1 MKKLTN
7 TLLISG
13 VAVLVMA
20 SVFAFTAPAPSYE
33 YQTFTT
39 IESIVPGGL
48 GRSRMLLDNGSGSL
62 EEQKIKNLYSVV
74 GIKMENIFNNDLSV
88 TEKLNELS
96 EDGWELAFTNTGVQS
111 PTDGGSN
118 GIYCTRYILRR
129 VK

>member
-1 MKKLTN
+1 MKVLSN
-7 TLLISG
+7 TVLISG
-13 VAVLVMA
+13 AALLMMA
-20 SVFAFTAPAPSYE
+20 SIFAFSAPAPSYE

-39 IESIVPGGL
+39 IESIVPGGM

-62 EEQKIKNLYSVV
+62 DEQKIKNLYSVV

>member
-1 MKKLTN
+1 MKKLSN
-7 TLLISG
+7 TVLISG
-13 VAVLVMA
+13 AAILMMA
-20 SVFAFTAPAPSYE
+20 SIFAFSAPAPSYE

-39 IESIVPGGL
+39 IESIVPGGM

-62 EEQKIKNLYSVV
+62 DEQKIKNLYSVV

-88 TEKLNELS
+88 TEKLNDLS

>member
-62 EEQKIKNLYSVV
+62 DEQKIKNLYSVV

-88 TEKLNELS
+88 TEKLNDLS

>member
-1 MKKLTN
+1 MKNLN
-7 TLLISG
+7 TVLISG
-13 VAVLVMA
+13 AAILMMA
-20 SVFAFTAPAPSYE
+20 SIFAFSAPAPSYE

-39 IESIVPGGL
+39 IESIVPGGM

-62 EEQKIKNLYSVV
+62 DEQKIKNLYSVV

-88 TEKLNELS
+88 TEKLNDLS

>member
-1 MKKLTN
+1 MKNLN
-7 TLLISG
+7 TVFISG
-13 VAVLVMA
+13 AAVLMMA
-20 SVFAFTAPAPSYE
+20 SIFAFNAPAPSYE

-62 EEQKIKNLYSVV
+62 DEQKMKNLYSVV

>member
-1 MKKLTN
+1 MKVLSN
-7 TLLISG
+7 TVLISG
-13 VAVLVMA
+13 AAILMMA
-20 SVFAFTAPAPSYE
+20 SVFAFSAPAPSYE

-39 IESIVPGGL
+39 IESIVPGGM
-48 GRSRMLLDNGSGSL
+48 GRSRMLMDNGSGSL
-62 EEQKIKNLYSVV
+62 DEQKIKNLYSVV

>member
-1 MKKLTN
+1 MKVLSN
-7 TLLISG
+7 TVLISG
-13 VAVLVMA
+13 AAILMMA
-20 SVFAFTAPAPSYE
+20 SVFAFSAPAPSYE

-39 IESIVPGGL
+39 IESIVPGGM
-48 GRSRMLLDNGSGSL
+48 GRSRMLMDNGSGSL
-62 EEQKIKNLYSVV
+62 DEQKIKNLYSVV

-88 TEKLNELS
+88 TEKLNDLS

-111 PTDGGSN
+111 PTEGGSN

>member
-1 MKKLTN
+1 MKNLTQT
-7 TLLISG
+7 TLIIG
-13 VAVLVMA
+13 AAVLMMA
-20 SVFAFTAPAPSYE
+20 SILAFNAPAPVYE

-62 EEQKIKNLYSVV
+62 DEQKIKNLYSVV
-74 GIKMENIFNNDLSV
+74 GIKMENIFNNDLDV
-88 TEKLNELS
+88 TKKLNELS
-96 EDGWELAFTNTGVQS
+96 EDGWELTFTNTGVQS
-111 PTDGGSN
+111 PSDGGSN

>member
-1 MKKLTN
+1 MKVLSN
-7 TLLISG
+7 TVLISG
-13 VAVLVMA
+13 AAILMMA
-20 SVFAFTAPAPSYE
+20 SIFAFSAPAPSYE

-39 IESIVPGGL
+39 IESIVPGGM
-48 GRSRMLLDNGSGSL
+48 GRSRMLMDNGSGSL
-62 EEQKIKNLYSVV
+62 DEQKIKNLYSVV

-88 TEKLNELS
+88 TEKLNDLS

-111 PTDGGSN
+111 PTEGGSN

>member
-1 MKKLTN
+1 MKNLTQT
-7 TLLISG
+7 TLIIG
-13 VAVLVMA
+13 AAVLIMA
-20 SVFAFTAPAPSYE
+20 SILAFNFSATVYE

-62 EEQKIKNLYSVV
+62 DEQKIKNLYSVV
-74 GIKMENIFNNDLSV
+74 GIKMENIFNNDLAV

-96 EDGWELAFTNTGVQS
+96 ENGWELAFTNTGVQS
-111 PTDGGSN
+111 PSDGGSN

>member
-1 MKKLTN
+1 
-7 TLLISG
+7 
-13 VAVLVMA
+13 
-20 SVFAFTAPAPSYE
+20 
-33 YQTFTT
+33 
-39 IESIVPGGL
+39 
-48 GRSRMLLDNGSGSL
+48 MLLDNGSGSL
-62 EEQKIKNLYSVV
+62 DEQKIKNLYSVV

-88 TEKLNELS
+88 TEKLNDLS

>member
-1 MKKLTN
+1 MKVLSN
-7 TLLISG
+7 TVLISG
-13 VAVLVMA
+13 AALLMMA
-20 SVFAFTAPAPSYE
+20 SIFAFSAPAPSYE

-39 IESIVPGGL
+39 IESIVPGGM
-48 GRSRMLLDNGSGSL
+48 GRSRMLMDNGSGSL
-62 EEQKIKNLYSVV
+62 DEQKIKNLYSVV

-88 TEKLNELS
+88 TEQLNDLS

>member
-1 MKKLTN
+1 MKNLN
-7 TLLISG
+7 TVLISG
-13 VAVLVMA
+13 AAILMMA
-20 SVFAFTAPAPSYE
+20 SVFAFSAPAPSYE

-39 IESIVPGGL
+39 IESIVPGGM
-48 GRSRMLLDNGSGSL
+48 GRSRMLVDNGSGSL
-62 EEQKIKNLYSVV
+62 DEQKIKNLYSVV

-88 TEKLNELS
+88 TEKLNDLS

>member
-13 VAVLVMA
+13 LAVLVM
-20 SVFAFTAPAPSYE
+20 SSIFAFTAPTPSYE

-88 TEKLNELS
+88 TEKLNDLS

>member
-1 MKKLTN
+1 MKNLN
-7 TLLISG
+7 TVLISG
-13 VAVLVMA
+13 AVILMLA
-20 SVFAFTAPAPSYE
+20 SVFAFSAPAPSYE

-62 EEQKIKNLYSVV
+62 DEQKIKNLYSVV

-88 TEKLNELS
+88 TEKLNDLS

>member
-1 MKKLTN
+1 MKKLTSIILA
-7 TLLISG
+7 TGTAILVIS
-13 VAVLVMA
+13 
-20 SVFAFTAPAPSYE
+20 SIFAFNTPAPSYE

-62 EEQKIKNLYSVV
+62 DEQKIKNLYSVV
-74 GIKMENIFNNDLSV
+74 GIKMENIFNNDQNV

-96 EDGWELAFTNTGVQS
+96 EDGWELAFVNTGVQS
-111 PTDGGSN
+111 PNEGSSN

>member
-1 MKKLTN
+1 MKVLSN
-7 TLLISG
+7 TVLISG
-13 VAVLVMA
+13 AAILMMA
-20 SVFAFTAPAPSYE
+20 SVFAFSAPAPSYE

-62 EEQKIKNLYSVV
+62 DEQKIKNLYSVV

-88 TEKLNELS
+88 TEQLNDLS

-111 PTDGGSN
+111 PTDEGSN

>member
-1 MKKLTN
+1 MKNLN
-7 TLLISG
+7 TVLISG
-13 VAVLVMA
+13 AAILMMA
-20 SVFAFTAPAPSYE
+20 SVFAFSAPAPSYE

-39 IESIVPGGL
+39 IESIVPGGM

-62 EEQKIKNLYSVV
+62 DEQKIKNLYSVV

-88 TEKLNELS
+88 TEKLNDLS

-111 PTDGGSN
+111 PTEGGSN

>member
-1 MKKLTN
+1 MKNLKTV
-7 TLLISG
+7 LISG
-13 VAVLVMA
+13 AAILMMA
-20 SVFAFTAPAPSYE
+20 SIFAFSAPAPSYE

-39 IESIVPGGL
+39 IESIVPGGM

-62 EEQKIKNLYSVV
+62 DEQKIKNLYSVV

-88 TEKLNELS
+88 TEKLNDLS